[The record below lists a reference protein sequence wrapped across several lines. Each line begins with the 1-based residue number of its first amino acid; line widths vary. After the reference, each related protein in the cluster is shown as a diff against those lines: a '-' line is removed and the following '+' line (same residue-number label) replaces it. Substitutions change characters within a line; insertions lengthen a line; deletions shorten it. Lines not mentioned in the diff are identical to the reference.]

1 MNCPI
6 PLPPSPVI
14 GTTPGS
20 QPRRALPWRMEYR
33 LTAPHFPASL
43 STNFGDFCVSTLKQT
58 CSFCRPNTNQLRCFV
73 GGPAMFDCDAL
84 HSPKAIFIGAKTRQ
98 PKTGKLRRE
107 LTLSSV
113 LPTSSL
119 HQTYW
124 NRTHRQMH
132 CLRNFKPSSKRTT
145 CNETRWI
152 LSRLLFSVYVFR
164 TAESDTIP
172 ARTR

>member
-1 MNCPI
+1 MPR
-6 PLPPSPVI
+6 
-14 GTTPGS
+14 GT
-20 QPRRALPWRMEYR
+20 LLR
-33 LTAPHFPASL
+33 LRDSHLFSKDSSYMRNNK
-43 STNFGDFCVSTLKQT
+43 STGQKNV
-58 CSFCRPNTNQLRCFV
+58 RCFPSCSE
-73 GGPAMFDCDAL
+73 GGHKL
-84 HSPKAIFIGAKTRQ
+84 KTRQ

-152 LSRLLFSVYVFR
+152 LSRLFVFR
-164 TAESDTIP
+164 VCVSNSRVSQTPYPHEHAKGPT
-172 ARTR
+172 TRSRPCSSVFHSLH